1 MNFEC
6 WLTGGLEQARA
17 LAAWLSLLQSEL
29 IKRIGPHAE
38 VSWYDSVIFSGSLS
52 WQNRLNVFNLPF
64 FIPSTSFFSNYSVSY
79 MSIFSLD
86 TKKIRHLHL

>member
-17 LAAWLSLLQSEL
+17 LAAWLSLLESEL

-38 VSWYDSVIFSGSLS
+38 VSWYDSVIFSGGLS

-64 FIPSTSFFSNYSVSY
+64 FIPSTSFFSNYSVSH
-79 MSIFSLD
+79 MLLVLLDSKIRKFSL
-86 TKKIRHLHL
+86 